1 MGMRDPLQ
9 PSSEVT
15 AGEAPGWSAV
25 PRPLPKPG
33 STRDRSASA
42 HRPRVPA
49 QPTCAGQ
56 RRSRRMQLG
65 AVLAGRSC
73 AAALDPLPAFQSGG
87 QGEGAMQR
95 GGSSH
100 LLFPELCPLENGMHS
115 SRCRSTSQNRA
126 ASLIHTSDCH
136 QLLSPAAPRN
146 APPCARALPRQKRLP
161 PGLSSEP
168 HPAAVGKRCP
178 PL

>member
-1 MGMRDPLQ
+1 MGVRDPLQ

-65 AVLAGRSC
+65 AGLAGRSC

-100 LLFPELCPLENGMHS
+100 LLFPELCPLEHGTHS

-136 QLLSPAAPRN
+136 QPLSPAAPRN
-146 APPCARALPRQKRLP
+146 APPCAQGSAQAEAFASRPEL
-161 PGLSSEP
+161 
-168 HPAAVGKRCP
+168 
-178 PL
+178 

>member
-1 MGMRDPLQ
+1 MR
-9 PSSEVT
+9 
-15 AGEAPGWSAV
+15 
-25 PRPLPKPG
+25 
-33 STRDRSASA
+33 
-42 HRPRVPA
+42 
-49 QPTCAGQ
+49 
-56 RRSRRMQLG
+56 
-65 AVLAGRSC
+65 
-73 AAALDPLPAFQSGG
+73 
-87 QGEGAMQR
+87 R

-100 LLFPELCPLENGMHS
+100 LLFPELCPLENGTHS

-136 QLLSPAAPRN
+136 QPLPRGT
-146 APPCARALPRQKRLP
+146 PRHVRRALPRQKRLP